1 MEVVLVD
8 GFILP
13 CYVNC
18 PKALNDNWKIL
29 VFTREKEIKM
39 GFVPVKKIILK
50 KTNRKL
56 NL

>member
-18 PKALNDNWKIL
+18 PKALNDNWKDLGIYEGKRNKDGL
-29 VFTREKEIKM
+29 CS
-39 GFVPVKKIILK
+39 G
-50 KTNRKL
+50 
-56 NL
+56 

>member
-1 MEVVLVD
+1 MIT
-8 GFILP
+8 G
-13 CYVNC
+13 
-18 PKALNDNWKIL
+18 KTL